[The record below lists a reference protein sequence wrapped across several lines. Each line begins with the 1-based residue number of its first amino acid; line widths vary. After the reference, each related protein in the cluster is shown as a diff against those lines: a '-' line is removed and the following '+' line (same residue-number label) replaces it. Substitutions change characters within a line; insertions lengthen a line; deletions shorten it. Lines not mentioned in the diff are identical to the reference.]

1 MVKCLSCKDTF
12 DDCELDTKR
21 VSLGDDFMGTGPS
34 YITEYYCPN
43 CGHDE
48 FEDGYLCSLC
58 DEFIENREFHFCEGS
73 GLCQSTE
80 DF

>member
-1 MVKCLSCKDTF
+1 MVKCLSCKYTF
-12 DDCELDTKR
+12 DDCELNTKC

-48 FEDGYLCSLC
+48 FEDGYFCYLC
-58 DEFIENREFHFCEGS
+58 DEFIENGEFHFCEGS